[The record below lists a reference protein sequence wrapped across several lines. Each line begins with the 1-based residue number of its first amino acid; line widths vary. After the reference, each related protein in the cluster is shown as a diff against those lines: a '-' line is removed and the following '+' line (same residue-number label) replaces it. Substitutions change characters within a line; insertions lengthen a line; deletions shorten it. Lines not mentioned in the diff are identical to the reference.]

1 MSHSLSPLNR
11 PCNTAVSSAA
21 GRRSGAPQLT
31 NPALDYSYDG
41 SFEGMLT
48 VLFQIYDR
56 KAAPNTIQPVGAVQG
71 GLFVMPVEIDTDETA
86 AARVWEGLLRYM
98 DAEARTRLFHTFLSE
113 QPDRE
118 LLIFRYA
125 DLAMRAGRD
134 ISENYADDNVRRVQR
149 LAQQMYREKHRM
161 EAFVRFEKTQD
172 GLFHSTIDPDFDV
185 LPLIAPHF
193 TKRYADQRWLIFDK
207 RRRYGLYYDLTRTD
221 IVEFETSAPQRST
234 AVSATVLD
242 EREPLFKLLW
252 QSYFDHVNIPERK
265 NMKLHRRHMPLRY
278 WRYLSEK
285 QPREQRFEP
294 IRNKRPVQPGGPVI
308 SSGESVSGADEA
320 GKG

>member
-1 MSHSLSPLNR
+1 MSRSLSPTRRAATPAAESSIRSR
-11 PCNTAVSSAA
+11 P
-21 GRRSGAPQLT
+21 GAPLLT
-31 NPALDYSYDG
+31 SPALDYAYDG
-41 SFEGMLT
+41 SFEGLLS
-48 VLFQIYDR
+48 VLFSIYDR
-56 KAAPNTIQPVGAVQG
+56 KAAPNTIQPIGAVQG
-71 GLFVMPVEIDTDETA
+71 GLFVQPVEVDTNEAT
-86 AARVWEGLLRYM
+86 AARVWDGLLRYM
-98 DAEARTRLFHTFLSE
+98 DQEARTRLFHAFLSE

-118 LLIFRYA
+118 MLIFRYA
-125 DLAMRAGRD
+125 DLAMRSGRD
-134 ISENYADDNVRRVQR
+134 ISENYTDDNVRRVQR

-161 EAFVRFEKTQD
+161 EAFVRFEKTTD
-172 GLFHSTIDPDFDV
+172 GLFHATIDPDFDV

-221 IVEFETSAPQRST
+221 VVEFETSAPQRST

-265 NMKLHRRHMPLRY
+265 NMKLHRRHIPLRY

-294 IRNKRPVQPGGPVI
+294 IRNKRPVQPGGPAL
-308 SSGESVSGADEA
+308 GEAAAEGE
-320 GKG
+320 